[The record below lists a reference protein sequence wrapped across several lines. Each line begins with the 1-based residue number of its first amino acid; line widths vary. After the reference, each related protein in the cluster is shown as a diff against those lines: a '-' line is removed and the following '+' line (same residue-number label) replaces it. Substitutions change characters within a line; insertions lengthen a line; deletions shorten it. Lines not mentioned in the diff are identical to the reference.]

1 MFSLRRGS
9 WPRRNEQER
18 SQEHR
23 EACHQPVRTEALLV
37 CSPLSTQVLE
47 GCPARNGHPP
57 TDGCIAEITGDR
69 EWETLAPLSRSPDAF
84 QFLHVL
90 DHPTLL
96 RLSLSRLLVSA
107 TCNPQSS
114 DTTALRTPVPSSAY
128 ACRYA
133 QGEGSLMNI
142 WSTLHFPILKKRF
155 RTCRSLVANW
165 QQPKE
170 RTQLLRLVPLYI

>member
-1 MFSLRRGS
+1 M
-9 WPRRNEQER
+9 
-18 SQEHR
+18 
-23 EACHQPVRTEALLV
+23 RTEAPLV

-84 QFLHVL
+84 QFFHVL

-96 RLSLSRLLVSA
+96 RLGLSRLLVA

-155 RTCRSLVANW
+155 RTCRSLVAN
-165 QQPKE
+165 KE
-170 RTQLLRLVPLYI
+170 RTQLPRLVPLYI